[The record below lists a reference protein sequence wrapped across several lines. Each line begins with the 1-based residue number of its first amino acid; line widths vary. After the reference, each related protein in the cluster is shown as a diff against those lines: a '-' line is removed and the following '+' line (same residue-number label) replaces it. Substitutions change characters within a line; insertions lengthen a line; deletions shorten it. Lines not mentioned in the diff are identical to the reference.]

1 MMKKSFTQIFWC
13 MLILAPALLLFTA
26 VTDLPHVLVIVT
38 FGYILSLMRP
48 KPLVWTDRTIIY
60 TLVVIAVTVVLLD
73 LVFPFNQDRFGYIT
87 MVIQPQFYTVGAFYL
102 AVALTFFNTGR
113 AMVGGTAAV
122 ALFSLIASADVFNL
136 NVANARIPLIDTFIN
151 QHFYNIY
158 VWVMFIE
165 LGIVLAAFRHS
176 APAVRVSARTLTT
189 RRIVLGILWIILPLS
204 IYGSFRVYRHFE
216 GELRRWENM
225 LIRMGSRQGWMQ
237 RGKTVVFDKETNLY
251 RVMSPEVL
259 ANQQQIIMRVIADSA
274 PGYMRGRVYDEYAD
288 GVWKEAA
295 EKETPAAVVEK
306 AYEGMLTFKSF
317 FITPERSQYFYQC
330 QVYQDGKFISDVLL
344 VPGTIEKLD
353 AIATRASISESGIIK
368 LDEWQ
373 KDGGYTVF
381 ASGGVNEAYPKP
393 VTKLPSYYRQ
403 VPPGIRPALREILA
417 SISGLK
423 AARADAERFRLLLE
437 WYHRNFQYSLSW
449 EGDPGA
455 DPVVHF
461 LKNVRKGHC
470 ELYAASMALLLREQ
484 GIPARYVTGFICEEP
499 HPSGKYYVARLGN
512 AHAWLEA
519 FDRQNQRWILL
530 EPTPASE
537 IGGPRGEW
545 NTFSDWRDRINQGW
559 QQLLASLR
567 RGLFADAIL
576 NALDFIWTI
585 LRSTLVNP
593 VGIPLLAALGIWYWR
608 RRRRKRRFGAGRE
621 LPREII
627 ALGKLYRKRVAAW
640 EKKLALPP
648 EPGRTSSELL
658 ELLRRSG
665 RLTPEELIQAE
676 EFIYR
681 YQRLRFSA
689 RPVSREELKALAGI
703 GK

>member
-26 VTDLPHVLVIVT
+26 VTDLPHVLVMVI
-38 FGYILSLMRP
+38 FGYILSLTRP

-87 MVIQPQFYTVGAFYL
+87 MIIQPQFYTVGAFYL

-113 AMVGGTAAV
+113 AMIGGTAAV
-122 ALFSLIASADVFNL
+122 ALFSLIASADVFNF

-151 QHFYNIY
+151 QHFYDIY

-176 APAVRVSARTLTT
+176 APPARVSARTLAT

-225 LIRMGSRQGWMQ
+225 LIRMGSRQGWMR

-295 EKETPAAVVEK
+295 QKEAPAAVPEK

-317 FITPERSQYFYQC
+317 FIDPERPQYPYQC
-330 QVYQDGKFISDVLL
+330 QVYQDSKFISDVLL

-353 AIATRASISESGIIK
+353 AIATHASLSESGIIK

-393 VTKLPSYYRQ
+393 VTKLPPYYLQ
-403 VPPGIRPALREILA
+403 LPSGIRPALREILA
-417 SISGLK
+417 SIPGLN
-423 AARADAERFRLLLE
+423 AAQTDAERFRLLLE

-449 EGDPGA
+449 EGDPET
-455 DPVVHF
+455 DPVIHF

-484 GIPARYVTGFICEEP
+484 NIPARYVTGFICEEP

-519 FDRQNQRWILL
+519 FDRRNQRWVLL

-545 NTFSDWRDRINQGW
+545 NTFSDWGDRISQRW

-576 NALDFIWTI
+576 NTLDFIWTI
-585 LRSTLVNP
+585 LRSTLINP

-608 RRRRKRRFGAGRE
+608 RRRRKRRPGAGRE
-621 LPREII
+621 LPRETI
-627 ALGKLYRKRVAAW
+627 ALAKLYRKHAAAW

-658 ELLRRSG
+658 ELLRNSN

-689 RPVSREELKALAGI
+689 RPVSREELKALAGV